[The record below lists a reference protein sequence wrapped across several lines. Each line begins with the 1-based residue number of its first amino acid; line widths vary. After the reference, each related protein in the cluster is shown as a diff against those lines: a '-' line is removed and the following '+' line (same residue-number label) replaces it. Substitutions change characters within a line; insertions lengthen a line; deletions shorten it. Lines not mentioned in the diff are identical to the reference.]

1 MVFHAINLMR
11 NASRKENIRENPC
24 IPLPNHCGEI
34 RRADGGP
41 PQGTAHA
48 RESHSATIDEN

>member
-1 MVFHAINLMR
+1 MVGNHTSSM
-11 NASRKENIRENPC
+11 EIRVL
-24 IPLPNHCGEI
+24 PLPIHRGEI